1 MNRPFIIGATP
12 KQVRRE
18 DNITGTPME
27 MPGGPLTSRINSV
40 VNLQPILRSFPV
52 MLPGFWGGFFWGGLV
67 ANINLKKQNRTIVQ
81 SWV

>member
-52 MLPGFWGGFFWGGLV
+52 ILPE
-67 ANINLKKQNRTIVQ
+67 KTKSYNRSKLGIDGVDR
-81 SWV
+81 SL